1 MNEGFSFRYHSDM
14 GIPIPKTLDIWASSV
29 TLTQIAKV
37 IEKGMPISL
46 GFWEWG
52 CPYDFNNTTS
62 QTRRNW
68 VELTFAKTYGTVTGQ

>member
-46 GFWEWG
+46 GFLG
-52 CPYDFNNTTS
+52 MGMPI
-62 QTRRNW
+62 
-68 VELTFAKTYGTVTGQ
+68 